1 LMLFHA
7 GMISNALDQDEQARR
22 YLEQAVDL
30 NPHFSILYAETAAR
44 ALEDLNSDRST
55 TSGGKS

>member
-1 LMLFHA
+1 ML
-7 GMISNALDQDEQARR
+7 SARTNKP
-22 YLEQAVDL
+22 VDL

-44 ALEDLNSDRST
+44 ALEDLKPERST